1 MIEEKEFID
10 FNEIKKIISVENE
23 ELFLIYLKEIYN
35 DLADRN
41 ETNRKKGIMK
51 IIFLDYLNH
60 LCLYLKNYSQFLMKI
75 KMAF

>member
-1 MIEEKEFID
+1 MAEEKEFID

-23 ELFLIYLKEIYN
+23 ELFLIYLKEIYK

-51 IIFLDYLNH
+51 G
-60 LCLYLKNYSQFLMKI
+60 KKE
-75 KMAF
+75 